1 MNSVTFGNSKIRY
14 TVKKSSKRKT
24 IQIVVDKSGVHVTSP
39 QVNNHQEIK
48 KIVKSHSKWIYKK
61 QLRVKEEKIEKVT
74 YLNGSRLPYLGKN
87 HLLQVMEVKGK
98 ESFVMRNGKF
108 IARINYAS
116 KSKIRRLY
124 TEWSNLKAIPILEK
138 SVKKYS
144 KKIKVETGKISI
156 KHQES
161 RWGSL
166 SKKGTLNFNQNL
178 IRAPPKIVDYVAA
191 HEVCHFK
198 IPNHSRSYWM
208 LLSSIMPDYKE
219 RKDWLRVNRS
229 LLTK

>member
-1 MNSVTFGNSKIRY
+1 MQTVTKELIKNHRVLRHLIGRLTLTNKRY
-14 TVKKSSKRKT
+14 REVLKTTTRVQAAHVWFEGKFLFPKLRKSPQISSLFLKSITNEQKLLKAMIAQLGRIKSS
-24 IQIVVDKSGVHVTSP
+24 Q
-39 QVNNHQEIK
+39 
-48 KIVKSHSKWIYKK
+48 
-61 QLRVKEEKIEKVT
+61 
-74 YLNGSRLPYLGKN
+74 NGKFKN

-198 IPNHSRSYWM
+198 IPNRGVGFGIEFYA
-208 LLSSIMPDYKE
+208 
-219 RKDWLRVNRS
+219 
-229 LLTK
+229 